1 MNEFPNLAQPIQ
13 LGTHTLKNRIAHC
26 AILTRYVFNQA
37 PTDAYF
43 AYHENRARGGAAMIV
58 SETVN
63 ALRGQSM
70 RPDYLNASNDKGLSA
85 LSRVAARIRQHDCLF
100 LAQLQDRGR
109 GHYATGR
116 RDHAYGPSALPDD
129 LSGAVPHPLSISQI
143 EYMVDDFSAASKRLK
158 RAGYS
163 GVEISAG
170 HGHLFHQFLSPQS
183 NHRVDM
189 YGGNLEGQTKF
200 LKDVIEAVRQT
211 CGPEF
216 MIGLKL
222 PGEDGMRG
230 GIDLENAQKIVKALV
245 TPDMIDYVSFC
256 WGTQSDTLYWHA
268 PDGHFPRIPYADK
281 TAQLRKHT
289 SGVPVM
295 SLGMIVDPNEAER
308 ILIKEQADFIGL
320 GRTLIADPTW
330 PNKALNGQGYSIR
343 PCISGNTCWAS
354 IANAGRLQCDNNPAL
369 ASSVE
374 VDGIPKI
381 ESGLKKVVV
390 VGGGIAGMEAAWVAA
405 ARGHQV
411 DLFCASAM
419 LGGRAR
425 QAAQMPG
432 AEGLGGVFDYQEQ
445 AAKRYSVN
453 IKLGLQAGLE
463 DILKLTPDVVILAT
477 GAQMEYPSSLPSE
490 LKDDGGIMDLP
501 TLITE
506 LSGFDRS
513 YTGTIVIVDEDH
525 TAAFY
530 NAAQWMID
538 RFDEL
543 ILITSRERFA
553 ANESL
558 VNRQGIIERLFKPNI
573 TLLPYSELLLT
584 GADLEEGRVEY
595 RHLKTDQVG
604 KIENVSA
611 LSYAVHRT
619 PRLDLQAG
627 LETAGVQTE
636 LIGDA
641 FAPRS
646 VLQAMTEGYGL
657 AMKL

>member
-1 MNEFPNLAQPIQ
+1 
-13 LGTHTLKNRIAHC
+13 
-26 AILTRYVFNQA
+26 
-37 PTDAYF
+37 
-43 AYHENRARGGAAMIV
+43 
-58 SETVN
+58 
-63 ALRGQSM
+63 
-70 RPDYLNASNDKGLSA
+70 
-85 LSRVAARIRQHDCLF
+85 
-100 LAQLQDRGR
+100 
-109 GHYATGR
+109 
-116 RDHAYGPSALPDD
+116 
-129 LSGAVPHPLSISQI
+129 
-143 EYMVDDFSAASKRLK
+143 MV
-158 RAGYS
+158 
-163 GVEISAG
+163 
-170 HGHLFHQFLSPQS
+170 
-183 NHRVDM
+183 
-189 YGGNLEGQTKF
+189 
-200 LKDVIEAVRQT
+200 
-211 CGPEF
+211 
-216 MIGLKL
+216 
-222 PGEDGMRG
+222 
-230 GIDLENAQKIVKALV
+230 
-245 TPDMIDYVSFC
+245 DYVSFC
-256 WGTQSDTLYWHA
+256 WGSQSDTLYWHA
-268 PDGHFPRIPYADK
+268 PDGHFSRIPYTDK
-281 TAQLRKHT
+281 TAKLRKHT

-308 ILIKEQADFIGL
+308 ILVKGQADFIGL
-320 GRTLIADPTW
+320 GRTLIADPAW
-330 PNKALNGQGYSIR
+330 PNKALSGQGHSIR

-354 IANAGRLQCDNNPAL
+354 MVNAGNLHCDNNPAL

-374 VDGIPKI
+374 VDGIPKT
-381 ESGLKKVVV
+381 EDGSKKVVI

-419 LGGRAR
+419 PGGRAR

-453 IKLGLQAGLE
+453 IKLGYKADLG
-463 DILKLTPDVVILAT
+463 DILELTPDVVILAT
-477 GAQMEYPSSLPSE
+477 GAQMEYPSSLPTE
-490 LKDDGGIMDLP
+490 LKDDCGIMDLP
-501 TLITE
+501 TLIAE

-513 YTGTIVIVDEDH
+513 YAGTIVIVDEDH

-543 ILITSRERFA
+543 VLITSRELFA
-553 ANESL
+553 SNESL

-584 GADLEEGRVEY
+584 SDDLEEGCVGY

-627 LETAGVQTE
+627 LEAAGVQTK

-641 FAPRS
+641 FAPRG
-646 VLQAMTEGYGL
+646 VLQAMTEGYEQ